1 MDQVPNPVPLEFPPA
16 TASESVPLSSFA
28 IPALAPAP
36 PVVAVPMDYE
46 QVAPQVPPPPPVV
59 RARRQ
64 MTPPPA
70 ATRSSFAARAR
81 DFDRPRRSPATVPV
95 TPAP

>member
-46 QVAPQVPPPPPVV
+46 QVAPQVPPSPPVV

-64 MTPPPA
+64 MTPPAPRRGA
-70 ATRSSFAARAR
+70 ALPRARATSTGR
-81 DFDRPRRSPATVPV
+81 GALPQLFR
-95 TPAP
+95 